1 MGSQILAGVTC
12 IGAGL
17 ITRDSLRWLQVTLA
31 LVGKFGATAS
41 FAVVFVYTAEMFPT
55 EIRSTAVGAS
65 SLCGRI
71 GGIVAPPVATLGS
84 VWLPLPFVIM
94 GSFSLLGG
102 ILVLLILPE
111 TLGSKLPDTM
121 EEALNLGKK
130 STVSSEGAK
139 QGIVNKAMEDEEEQG
154 MVNRGMEDEEQG
166 MVNRVMEED
175 EE

>member
-1 MGSQILAGVTC
+1 MGEQ
-12 IGAGL
+12 
-17 ITRDSLRWLQVTLA
+17 LRWLQVALA
-31 LVGKFGATAS
+31 LVGKFGATAR

-94 GSFSLLGG
+94 GGFSLLGG
-102 ILVLLILPE
+102 ILVLIVLPE

-130 STVSSEGAK
+130 KSTEEAEGANQANLAIQGNQANQTNQANQAN
-139 QGIVNKAMEDEEEQG
+139 QGIVNRAMEDEEE
-154 MVNRGMEDEEQG
+154 
-166 MVNRVMEED
+166 
-175 EE
+175 